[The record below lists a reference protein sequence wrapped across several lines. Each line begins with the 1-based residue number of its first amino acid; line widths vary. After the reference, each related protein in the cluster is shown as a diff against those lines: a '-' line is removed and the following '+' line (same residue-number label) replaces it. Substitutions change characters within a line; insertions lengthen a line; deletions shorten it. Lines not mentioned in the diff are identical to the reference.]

1 MKIGIGIDTGG
12 TYTDAVA
19 YDFDTKQ
26 VLSSG
31 KALTTKADLSQG
43 IGAAIDSLDTALVEQ
58 ARIVS
63 LSTTLATNACV
74 ENRGGRAK
82 LVFIGVDRNVVA
94 KVGHKYGLDDPACL
108 CFVDCDVRSDGEI
121 VTQPDWEQFRRDV
134 AGFQGA
140 QAVGIVEL
148 YAPRTGAVLE
158 QRAREILR
166 GQMDVPVICGH
177 ELFCE
182 LNSVQRGASALLNAR
197 LIAVIQEFIAA
208 IKTAL
213 QRRNILAPIVIV
225 RSDGTLMNEEFTRLH
240 PIETLL
246 CGPAASVM
254 GAAALTGER
263 DGIIVDMGGT
273 TTDIAI
279 VEGGEPI
286 RAKDGVSVGS
296 WRTYVKGLYI
306 DTFGLGGDSAVRFK
320 SGKFYLDTARVVPLC
335 TAACEHPSITAQLE
349 ALVRSRR
356 THHKWIHEFYL
367 PLRDISAS
375 SDYSEAERAFVRV
388 LFERGPLILTEAA
401 AAAGK
406 DIYTL
411 RTERLEAEG
420 VVIRC
425 GLTPTDIMHVTGDFS
440 RYDSAASRLA
450 ATFVARCLC
459 IDVDALCS
467 MVYDEVKRKLYFNLV
482 RILLEN
488 RNPAY
493 RKNGL
498 GKGLEALIYQSY
510 EDSKRAKAPRLLR
523 APFATDAALI
533 GVGAPTHI
541 FIDDV
546 ARALGTKGVIAQN
559 AAVANAVGA
568 IVCHISAA
576 VEIEVKPKYAVG
588 GITGYRVAQQDGS
601 AYYEDFSDALEA
613 ARREARRALCEEM
626 RQRGA
631 IGSFDINLEVI
642 KDTAASRD
650 GQILLAT
657 KVVASAKSSLA
668 V

>member
-19 YDFDTKQ
+19 YDFDTKH

-31 KALTTKADLSQG
+31 KSLTTKSDLSLG
-43 IGAAIDSLDTALVEQ
+43 IGAAIDSLDAHLVKQ

-74 ENRGGRAK
+74 ENKGGRAK
-82 LVFIGVDRNVVA
+82 LIFIGVDRNVVA
-94 KVGHKYGLDDPACL
+94 KVGHKYGLDEPESL
-108 CFVDCDVRSDGEI
+108 YFLDCEVLSDGEI
-121 VTQPDWEQFRRDV
+121 VSEPDWEQFRRDT
-134 AGFQGA
+134 AGFAGV

-158 QRAREILR
+158 QKAKQILCEK
-166 GQMDVPVICGH
+166 MDVPVICGH

-197 LIAVIQEFIAA
+197 LIAVVQEFIAA

-213 QRRNILAPIVIV
+213 ERRSISAPIVIV

-240 PIETLL
+240 PVETLL

-254 GAAALTGER
+254 GAAALTGEK
-263 DGIIVDMGGT
+263 DSIIVDMGGT

-279 VEGGEPI
+279 VEGGDPV
-286 RAKDGVSVGS
+286 RAKDGISVGS

-320 SGKFYLDTARVVPLC
+320 NGKLFLDTVRVVPLC
-335 TAACEHPSITAQLE
+335 TLSAQYPAMVESLE
-349 ALVRSRR
+349 QLIRSRR

-367 PLRDISAS
+367 ALRDITDSGN
-375 SDYSEAERAFVRV
+375 YSEEEHAFVRA
-388 LFERGPLILTEAA
+388 LRRRGPLSLTDAA
-401 AAAGK
+401 AAVGK

-411 RTERLEAEG
+411 RTERLEREG
-420 VVIRC
+420 IVIRC
-425 GLTPTDIMHVTGDFS
+425 GLTPTDVMHIMGDFT
-440 RYDSAASRLA
+440 RYDSSASKLA
-450 ATFVARCLC
+450 ATFIARCLC
-459 IDVDALCS
+459 MDVETLCA

-510 EDSKRAKAPRLLR
+510 EDTKRTDGKPIVRV
-523 APFATDAALI
+523 PFATGSTLI
-533 GVGAPTHI
+533 GIGAPTHI

-546 ARALGTKGVIAQN
+546 AKALGAKSVVPDH
-559 AAVANAVGA
+559 AAVANALGA
-568 IVCHISAA
+568 IVCNIKAEVA
-576 VEIEVKPKYAVG
+576 VEVKPKYAVG
-588 GITGYRVAQQDGS
+588 GITGYTVAQRSGS
-601 AYYEDFSDALEA
+601 EFYEEFSDALEA
-613 ARREARRALCEEM
+613 AKREAERAVVEEM
-626 RQRGA
+626 RLRGA
-631 IGSFDINLEVI
+631 VGDFAVGIEVV

-657 KVVASAKSSLA
+657 KVVAGAKSNLA
-668 V
+668 L